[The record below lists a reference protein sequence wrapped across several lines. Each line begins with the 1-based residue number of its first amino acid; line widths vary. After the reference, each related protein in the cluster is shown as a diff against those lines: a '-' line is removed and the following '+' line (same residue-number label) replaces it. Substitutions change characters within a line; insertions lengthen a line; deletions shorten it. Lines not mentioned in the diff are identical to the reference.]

1 MAEHLH
7 HGHRSR
13 MMEKLN
19 AAPDILTD
27 CEILEIALF
36 TALPRINTNPTAH
49 ELLYKFG
56 SLDGV
61 LSASREE
68 LSSVHGVGES
78 AIRFIRL
85 LRQISMRTDLK
96 PEAVTPKKFSFAG
109 VKEYFRAHFKN
120 KEIEEFLILYI
131 DKQDNIIKAE
141 ACAYGTRS
149 DVGIDLT
156 EIAREIAACRPYA
169 LIVAHNH
176 PSGIA
181 MPSAEDD
188 ALTAKLSFILDISG
202 VRLYDHVIVTKE
214 NLFSYH
220 LTHRLEQI
228 RKTTTENMVSVAD
241 VLRPANNENAE

>member
-1 MAEHLH
+1 
-7 HGHRSR
+7 
-13 MMEKLN
+13 MMDKLKV
-19 AAPDILTD
+19 APDILTD

-61 LSASREE
+61 LSASKEE
-68 LSSVHGVGES
+68 LLTVHGVGEA

-85 LRQISMRTDLK
+85 LRQISIRTDLK
-96 PEAVTPKKFSFAG
+96 PEAITPRKFSFSG
-109 VKEYFRAHFKN
+109 VKDYFKAHFKN
-120 KEIEEFLILYI
+120 KEIEEFLALFI

-141 ACAYGTRS
+141 ACAYGTRT
-149 DVGIDLT
+149 DVGVDLT
-156 EIAREIAACRPYA
+156 DIAREISACRPYA
-169 LIVAHNH
+169 MIVAHNH

-181 MPSAEDD
+181 LPSAEDD
-188 ALTAKLSFILDISG
+188 ALTAKLSFMLDIAG
-202 VRLYDHVIVTKE
+202 VRLYDHVIVTQQD
-214 NLFSYH
+214 LFSYH

-241 VLRPANNENAE
+241 VLRPTNNENEE

>member
-13 MMEKLN
+13 MMDKLKV
-19 AAPDILTD
+19 APDILTD

-61 LSASREE
+61 LSASKEE
-68 LSSVHGVGES
+68 LSTVHGVGES
-78 AIRFIRL
+78 VIRFIRL
-85 LRQISMRTDLK
+85 LRQISIRTDLK
-96 PEAVTPKKFSFAG
+96 PEAVTPRKFTFAG

-120 KEIEEFLILYI
+120 KEIEEFLTLFI
-131 DKQDNIIKAE
+131 DKNDNIIKAE
-141 ACAYGTRS
+141 ACAYGTRT
-149 DVGIDLT
+149 DVGVDLT
-156 EIAREIAACRPYA
+156 DIAREIAACRPYA
-169 LIVAHNH
+169 MIVAHNH

-181 MPSAEDD
+181 LPSMEDD
-188 ALTAKLSFILDISG
+188 ALTAKLSFMLDISG
-202 VRLYDHVIVTKE
+202 VRLYDHVIVTKDDF
-214 NLFSYH
+214 FSYH
-220 LTHRLEQI
+220 MTHRLEQI

-241 VLRPANNENAE
+241 VLRPANEKDK